1 MVTHSRILALKIPW
15 TEDPDGL
22 QSMGSQKVG
31 YGLATKKKNKTT
43 TTVHTCIYTHR
54 ASLIAQLVKNPPAMQ
69 ETPV

>member
-31 YGLATKKKNKTT
+31 YGLATKKKTKQNNNNSSYLY
-43 TTVHTCIYTHR
+43 IYT
-54 ASLIAQLVKNPPAMQ
+54 
-69 ETPV
+69 